1 MNNQLLMVELRELA
15 EVMRD
20 YAEESRSV
28 GSQRLES
35 YYVGKAVAFEEVISM
50 IESSPSSTIGCSK
63 CDYKGYFEYE
73 TGVVDE
79 GTQIKEIAKEPCDC
93 VIDRIPTIK
102 PGDRVRYTLPDS
114 MGEGKVISMI
124 RGIDGIIGA
133 MCLFDTGI
141 YNIPLE
147 YLEVVE

>member
-50 IESSPSSTIGCSK
+50 IESSPVPTIGCSK

-79 GTQIKEIAKEPCDC
+79 GTHIKEIAKEPCDC
-93 VIDRIPTIK
+93 IIDPASTIK
-102 PGDRVRYTLPDS
+102 MGDRVRHDNWGYGSVYALDEDDPALAIVD
-114 MGEGKVISMI
+114 
-124 RGIDGIIGA
+124 
-133 MCLFDTGI
+133 FDDEAFLMSI
-141 YNIPLE
+141 HCNE
-147 YLEVVE
+147 LEVVE

>member
-1 MNNQLLMVELRELA
+1 MVELRELA

-28 GSQRLES
+28 GSERLES

-50 IESSPSSTIGCSK
+50 IESSLVPTIGCSN

-79 GTQIKEIAKEPCDC
+79 GTSIKEIAKEPCDC
-93 VIDRIPTIK
+93 VIDPASTIK
-102 PGDRVRYTLPDS
+102 VGDRVRHSKYGYGDEKKISAWVWFSDGPEYKAINPD
-114 MGEGKVISMI
+114 
-124 RGIDGIIGA
+124 D
-133 MCLFDTGI
+133 
-141 YNIPLE
+141 
-147 YLEVVE
+147 LEVVE

>member
-50 IESSPSSTIGCSK
+50 IESSPSLTIGCSK

-73 TGVVDE
+73 TGVVDG

-102 PGDRVRYTLPDS
+102 PGEQLLPEWLIEKLNNEHTILHYS
-114 MGEGKVISMI
+114 GEKYRIVSEIVAVEKVKG
-124 RGIDGIIGA
+124 R
-133 MCLFDTGI
+133 
-141 YNIPLE
+141 
-147 YLEVVE
+147 

>member
-1 MNNQLLMVELRELA
+1 MNNQLLIDELRELA

-50 IESSPSSTIGCSK
+50 IESSPVPAIGCSE

-79 GTQIKEIAKEPCDC
+79 GTGIKEIAKEPCDC
-93 VIDRIPTIK
+93 VIGSIPTIK
-102 PGDRVRYTLPDS
+102 PGDKVRHAKYGHGDVKKISAWVWFSDGPEYKAINPD
-114 MGEGKVISMI
+114 
-124 RGIDGIIGA
+124 D
-133 MCLFDTGI
+133 
-141 YNIPLE
+141 
-147 YLEVVE
+147 LEVVE